1 VHKNFDINVMTQVT
15 TYDVRYGNVKG
26 PGAVLGWGWGA
37 APCFLPAP
45 SFPQDASFATD
56 TDNHVAGF

>member
-1 VHKNFDINVMTQVT
+1 MTQVT

-45 SFPQDASFATD
+45 SFPQDVSFATD